1 MLLGIVFLFGGNTN
15 CQNSLLD
22 VLKKEEGNDMLQN
35 LNDLIMKIGNY
46 IYNLNN
52 VKHVVVEKETKGFNN
67 MLEDTYD
74 FYNTRDKILE
84 KKFWH

>member
-1 MLLGIVFLFGGNTN
+1 
-15 CQNSLLD
+15 
-22 VLKKEEGNDMLQN
+22 MLQN